1 MQAALLSSV
10 RMDWRTPV
18 EVLDRVKYVDD
29 IALDPCTSLDDP
41 CGAAALFTLEC
52 GHDGLVLGW
61 TGYGGLVYVNCPYGR
76 ELPRWVAKAVAE
88 ARLGA
93 EIILLVPSRTDTRW
107 WGWAYDSCQAVA
119 LWRGRLT
126 FAGAPAPA
134 PFPSCLFY
142 WGDRQGR
149 FKRAFAD
156 RARVIPGGG
165 A

>member
-10 RMDWRTPV
+10 KMDWVTPQC
-18 EVLDRVKYVDD
+18 VLERVRRVDD
-29 IALDPCTSLDDP
+29 IALDPCTTLDNP
-41 CGAAALFTLEC
+41 CEASAVFTLER
-52 GHDGLVLGW
+52 HDDGLTLGW
-61 TGYGGLVYVNCPYGR
+61 GGYGGLVYTNPPYGR
-76 ELPRWVAKAVAE
+76 ELPRWAAKATAE

-107 WGWAYDSCQAVA
+107 WGWSYDSCQAIA
-119 LWRGRLT
+119 FWKGRLT

-142 WGDRQGR
+142 WGERQGR
-149 FKRAFAD
+149 FKRAFSDA
-156 RARVIPGGG
+156 ARVIPGGG